1 MAKFSSEPFHD
12 ILLPPLDSP
21 DYPEGPIICYEFLF
35 CVHCTEVLTRKPGMV
50 SAGIN
55 SKLPSCFGLL

>member
-1 MAKFSSEPFHD
+1 MAKFSSVPLYD

-21 DYPEGPIICYEFLF
+21 DSMEGPITCYVFLF
-35 CVHCTEVLTRKPGMV
+35 YVHCTEGLTRKPGMV